1 MMTEGTDPQGAGAPA
16 SRESPL
22 SGVRVLAVDDEPDIL
37 ETIEDVLEGA
47 EITRADSYD
56 EAVAKLGDDREY
68 DLAIL
73 DIMGVDGLNLLA
85 DTVNRGIPTIMLT
98 AHAMNKETLKTSI
111 TKGALA
117 YLPKEELARLDRF
130 VADFLAAHRKGEST
144 WALLFDRLGAFFERS
159 FGPQWRS
166 DDPEFWK
173 YYYYPFS

>member
-1 MMTEGTDPQGAGAPA
+1 MTAPKDTKAGA
-16 SRESPL
+16 ENPL
-22 SGVRVLAVDDEPDIL
+22 AGVRVLAVDDEVDIL

-47 EITRADSYD
+47 EVTRAGSY
-56 EAVAKLGDDREY
+56 EEGIAQLGSGKEF

-73 DIMGVDGLNLLA
+73 DIMGVDGLTLLA
-85 DTVNRGIPTIMLT
+85 DTVNRGIPTVMLT
-98 AHAMNKETLKTSI
+98 AHAMNKDTLKTAI

-117 YLPKEELARLDRF
+117 YLPKEELARLDKF
-130 VADFLAAHRKGEST
+130 LIDFLAAHKRGEST
-144 WALLFDRLGAFFERS
+144 WAILFDRLGAFFERS

>member
-1 MMTEGTDPQGAGAPA
+1 MTSGKETKTGA
-16 SRESPL
+16 ENPL
-22 SGVRVLAVDDEPDIL
+22 AGVRVLAVDDEVDIL

-47 EITRADSYD
+47 QVTRASSY
-56 EAVAKLGDDREY
+56 EEGIAALGSGKEF

-73 DIMGVDGLNLLA
+73 DIMGVDGLTLLA
-85 DTVNRGIPTIMLT
+85 DTVNRGIPTVMLT
-98 AHAMNKETLKTSI
+98 AHAMNKDTLKTAI

-117 YLPKEELARLDRF
+117 YLPKEELARLDKF
-130 VADFLAAHRKGEST
+130 LIDVLAAHKRGEST
-144 WALLFDRLGAFFERS
+144 WAILFDRLGAFFERS

>member
-1 MMTEGTDPQGAGAPA
+1 MAESTEPQAGGAPA
-16 SRESPL
+16 ENPL
-22 SGVRVLAVDDEPDIL
+22 QGVRVLAVDDEVDIL

-47 EITRADSYD
+47 DVTRASSY
-56 EAVAKLGDDREY
+56 EEGIAQLGSGKEF

-73 DIMGVDGLNLLA
+73 DIMGVDGLTLLA
-85 DTVNRGIPTIMLT
+85 ETVNRGIPTVMLT
-98 AHAMNKETLKTSI
+98 AHAMNQDTLKTAI
-111 TKGALA
+111 QKGALA
-117 YLPKEELARLDRF
+117 YLPKEELARLDKF
-130 VADFLAAHRKGEST
+130 VVDFLAAHRRGEST